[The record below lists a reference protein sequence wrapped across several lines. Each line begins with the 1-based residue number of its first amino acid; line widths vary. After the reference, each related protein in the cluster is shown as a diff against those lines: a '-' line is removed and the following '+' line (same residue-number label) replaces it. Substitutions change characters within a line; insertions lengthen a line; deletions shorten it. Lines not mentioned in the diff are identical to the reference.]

1 MRTYNKENMKPIKST
16 YEILAWK
23 YLNKDVDEKWS
34 EWAIEMMMVGYDTEH
49 LVELAGIEKPFNQF
63 ELKDLT
69 DKVFEELNL
78 DYSNQEIVIK
88 NFVLYLGEQVLSEK
102 KDLLNTLEVL
112 KDICIELDYEETIYD
127 FYSLYFAKDDLETS
141 EVQWYWNGADKSNI
155 DQICFDYFK
164 DWINKNN
171 R

>member
-1 MRTYNKENMKPIKST
+1 MKPIKST